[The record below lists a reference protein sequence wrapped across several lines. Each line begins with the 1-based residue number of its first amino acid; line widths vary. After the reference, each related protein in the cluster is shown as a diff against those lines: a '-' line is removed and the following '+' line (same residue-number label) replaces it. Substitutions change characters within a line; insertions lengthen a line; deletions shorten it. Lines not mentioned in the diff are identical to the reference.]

1 MKAQSKK
8 LEKSQLELVFELEPS
23 EVEKEFEAT
32 AKSLSQEMKV
42 SGFRPGH
49 VPLAIVKEQIGEEV
63 FWQEA
68 AMAAL
73 RKAYVKYILDNKV
86 EAIGRP
92 EIEVLKVAP
101 NNPFVF
107 KAKVAIL
114 PHFDLP
120 DYGKIKAK
128 KHEIKI
134 EEKETAKTLEDLR
147 KSRAMYNIVK
157 RPAKNGDR
165 VELNF
170 KARLNKVVIEHG
182 EGRNTPII
190 IGEKKFIP
198 GFEEN
203 LIGTSAGDK
212 KNFSVRFPK
221 DYFQKNL
228 ADKDVDFEVEILKVE
243 EVVLPALDDTF
254 AKTLGK
260 FTNLAELKKRIQDNL
275 KHEAE
280 DKEKARH
287 EEEILDKLLEKT
299 TIELPEVLVESELD
313 KIIGEIKG
321 MVESSGGE
329 FNAYLASIKKTENDL
344 RKEFRH
350 RAEKRAKASLIL
362 RAIAQKEKID
372 ASKEEVEKEI
382 NLSLVHYQHNPE
394 MAKKIQSEEY
404 HSYLR
409 GIIQNRKVFDF
420 LKKVVK

>member
-1 MKAQSKK
+1 MKTQSKK
-8 LEKSQLELVFELEPS
+8 LEKSQLELVFELEVG

-49 VPLAIVKEQIGEEV
+49 VPLAIVKKQIGEEV

-92 EIEVLKVAP
+92 EIEITKVAP

-120 DYGKIKAK
+120 NYSQIKAK
-128 KHEIKI
+128 KREIKI
-134 EEKETAKTLEDLR
+134 EEKEIEKTLGDLR
-147 KSRAMYNIVK
+147 KSRSIFNIVK

-165 VELNF
+165 AVINF
-170 KARLNKVVIEHG
+170 KARLNKVVVEHG
-182 EGRNTPII
+182 EGRDTPIT
-190 IGEKKFIP
+190 IGEKKFVP

-203 LIGTSAGDK
+203 LIGTSAGEK

-221 DYFQKNL
+221 EYFQKNM
-228 ADKDVDFEVEILKVE
+228 ADKDVDFEVEVLRIE
-243 EVVLPALDDTF
+243 EIVLPLIDDAF

-260 FTNLAELKKRIQDNL
+260 FASLSELKKRLEDNL

-280 DKEKARH
+280 DKEKMRY
-287 EEEILDKLLEKT
+287 EEEILDRLLEKT
-299 TIELPEVLVESELD
+299 TVELPEVLVESELD

-329 FNAYLASIKKTENDL
+329 YNAYLASIKKTEDDL
-344 RKEFRH
+344 RKEFRV

-362 RAIAQKEKID
+362 RAVAQKEKIN
-372 ASKEEVEKEI
+372 ASEEEVEKEV
-382 NLSLVHYQHNPE
+382 NLALVRYQHDPE

-404 HSYLR
+404 HSYLH
-409 GIIQNRKVFDF
+409 GIIENRKVFDF
-420 LKKVVK
+420 LKNVVK